1 MKAVLS
7 NRIYLSANPTLQEY
21 VDKELTYTIPNHDPR
36 DPPLTIKNMG
46 IIRKDLITVPS
57 GREDL
62 IPKDY
67 EIVDKRITVPTEFPD
82 FKFELRAS
90 QQKVFDVVDES
101 CIINAWVSWGKTF
114 TGLAIAGKLGQKTLI
129 VTHTLPLRKQWE
141 NEVEK
146 VYVVTRSSTDYIAA
160 AAEDSDKVS
169 VIMHKDFTD
178 YTGLENE
185 LGDVSTVLWALG
197 TSSLQ
202 VDEATYTLI
211 HVDFPAAFVKA
222 WLSARQATGNIDSPM
237 AYHFIAGMGTD
248 SSDAPWAHDKRK
260 TERDVAA
267 MAEGNGLR
275 SFSYRSAYIRPIS
288 ETTNVGHHITEAL
301 LRPGKLVT
309 SSKELGQA
317 MLEISA
323 RTKEL
328 ANGTLLDNG
337 DSLAYSKAY
346 LLRLPKRSD

>member
-1 MKAVLS
+1 MIIKLAAIMLTVLLALVVGFNVWGVATQGS
-7 NRIYLSANPTLQEY
+7 LEPTLTAERDTSANR
-21 VDKELTYTIPNHDPR
+21 VV
-36 DPPLTIKNMG
+36 MVFG
-46 IIRKDLITVPS
+46 AS
-57 GREDL
+57 GSAGGGLLKAAVED
-62 IPKDY
+62 
-67 EIVDKRITVPTEFPD
+67 
-82 FKFELRAS
+82 
-90 QQKVFDVVDES
+90 
-101 CIINAWVSWGKTF
+101 
-114 TGLAIAGKLGQKTLI
+114 
-129 VTHTLPLRKQWE
+129 

-146 VYVVTRSSTDYIAA
+146 VYVVTRRSTDYIAA

-169 VIMHKDFTD
+169 VIMHKNFTD

-222 WLSARQATGNIDSPM
+222 WLSARQAASNIDSPM

-267 MAEGNGLR
+267 MAEGTGLR

-328 ANGTLLDNG
+328 ANGALLDSG

-346 LLRLPKRSD
+346 LLRRPKGSD

>member
-1 MKAVLS
+1 MNELQLTLLTLILACLAGCSTIGKEVS
-7 NRIYLSANPTLQEY
+7 YEPPANSVNPMQQALDS
-21 VDKELTYTIPNHDPR
+21 VPR
-36 DPPLTIKNMG
+36 LDGPP
-46 IIRKDLITVPS
+46 ITV
-57 GREDL
+57 
-62 IPKDY
+62 
-67 EIVDKRITVPTEFPD
+67 
-82 FKFELRAS
+82 A
-90 QQKVFDVVDES
+90 
-101 CIINAWVSWGKTF
+101 
-114 TGLAIAGKLGQKTLI
+114 
-129 VTHTLPLRKQWE
+129 
-141 NEVEK
+141 
-146 VYVVTRSSTDYIAA
+146 VYN
-160 AAEDSDKVS
+160 
-169 VIMHKDFTD
+169 FTD

-185 LGDVSTVLWALG
+185 LVDVSTVLWALG
-197 TSSLQ
+197 TSSLN

-211 HVDFPAAFVKA
+211 HVDFPAAFVRT
-222 WLSARQATGNIDSPM
+222 WLSARQAAGNIDSPM

-267 MAEGNGLR
+267 MAEGTGLR

-288 ETTNVGHHITEAL
+288 ETTNVAHHITEAL

-337 DSLAYSKAY
+337 DSIAYSKAY
-346 LLRLPKRSD
+346 LLRLPKGSD